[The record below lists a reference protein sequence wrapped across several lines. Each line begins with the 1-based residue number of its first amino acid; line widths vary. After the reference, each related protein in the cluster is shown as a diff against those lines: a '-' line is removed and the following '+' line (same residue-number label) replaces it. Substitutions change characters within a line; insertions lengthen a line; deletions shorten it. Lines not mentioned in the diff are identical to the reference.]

1 MTKEE
6 LERKVRELTASIT
19 TFNNDADLLKKD
31 LADAHQRLA
40 VIGRPRITQDQMTE
54 LQDAIHTVVGNIDFT
69 DCNNYDMDFEID
81 YNNQIA
87 VSSMEFNNS
96 HGIADDIACEMEEL
110 FNVIQSED
118 EA

>member
-54 LQDAIHTVVGNIDFT
+54 IQDAIHTVVGNIDFT

-96 HGIADDIACEMEEL
+96 QEISDDITMEVESL
-110 FNVIQSED
+110 FNILEDED